1 MTETGEPE
9 RTIAPITVA
18 PIVSDLR
25 VKFLATTPG
34 LILHQGSIDQ
44 GFDEYQIGVIGLME
58 RLADGL
64 SQFEGYKPRQQRG
77 WIKLTD
83 YAFQIA

>member
-64 SQFEGYKPRQQRG
+64 SQFEGYKHRQQRG